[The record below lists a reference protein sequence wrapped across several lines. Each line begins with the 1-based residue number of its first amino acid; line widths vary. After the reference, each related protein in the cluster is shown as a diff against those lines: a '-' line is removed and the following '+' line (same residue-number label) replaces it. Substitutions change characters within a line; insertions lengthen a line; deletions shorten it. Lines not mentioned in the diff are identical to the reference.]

1 MQDCYIFLTKIEIGK
16 DSIYKVTEISI
27 KNDDSNETHISR
39 LRL

>member
-1 MQDCYIFLTKIEIGK
+1 MQDRYIFFAKKEIGK
-16 DSIYKVTEISI
+16 DSIYKVTQN